1 MKRTKIVAIVTL
13 ACLTAASSAQAAHV
27 FRTYKHYTVSGKSAE
42 DLDRE
47 LIRRGPLLKSS
58 GQRHPGATEMRF
70 DTKVK
75 YGQDGKYC
83 RVVSAN
89 VNVHATV
96 HLPRWKQRK
105 SAKADL
111 ALIWDTLSRDIKRH
125 EESHISIA
133 RTHALEMERSVMA
146 IYPKRDCDS
155 LKAEIDRNF
164 ASIMKR
170 HDAAQMQFDV
180 VETRNFESRFE
191 RLLTY
196 RIIQEMQK
204 R

>member
-1 MKRTKIVAIVTL
+1 MKTMKIAAFL
-13 ACLTAASSAQAAHV
+13 ALVSLTVMPTAEAANV
-27 FRTYKHYTVSGKSAE
+27 FRTYKQFTISGKTAE

-47 LIRRGPLLKSS
+47 LVRRGPLLKSS

-75 YGQDGKYC
+75 YGDDGKYC
-83 RVVSAN
+83 RVVNAT
-89 VNVHATV
+89 VNVHATI

-105 SAKADL
+105 SAKQDL

-133 RTHALEMERSVMA
+133 RTHALEMERSVKA
-146 IYPKRDCDS
+146 LRPNRDCDK
-155 LKAEIDRNF
+155 LKAEIDKTF
-164 ASIMKR
+164 ASIMKK
-170 HDAAQMQFDV
+170 HDAAQIRFDV
-180 VETRNFESRFE
+180 VETRNFEDRFE

-196 RIIQEMQK
+196 RIIQDSK
-204 R
+204 KN

>member
-1 MKRTKIVAIVTL
+1 MKRTRIAALATL
-13 ACLTAASSAQAAHV
+13 ACLMAAPSAEAANV
-27 FRTYKHYTVSGKSAE
+27 FRTYKHYTITGKSAE

-83 RVVSAN
+83 RVASAT

-105 SAKADL
+105 TAKVDL

-133 RTHALEMERSVMA
+133 RTHALEMERAVMA
-146 IYPKRDCDS
+146 IHPKRDCDK
-155 LKAEIDRNF
+155 LKAEIDKNF
-164 ASIMKR
+164 ASIMKK
-170 HDAAQMQFDV
+170 HDAAQAQFDL
-180 VETRNFESRFE
+180 VETINFESRFE

-196 RIIQEMQK
+196 RLLQEIEK
-204 R
+204 K